1 MPQRKSKKILIYIFL
16 FLIIGTYNNKNLNIS
31 ILKIKNVNVSGLEEE
46 INNELSNKLNFI
58 KLHNL
63 FLLDKL
69 KITHTIDQNNLIE
82 KYSIFKRYTASLDIQ
97 LHKTQFLAKV
107 KKNNETYFFGS
118 NGKMIKKN
126 SIQND
131 LPFIFG
137 DFKSKNFFELKK
149 AIDQSNFEY
158 NQIENLLF
166 FKSGRWDIETKSGLL
181 IKLPKNNLEKS
192 FETII
197 EIINQ
202 NPFEEINKIDL
213 RQLNQIIIDGR

>member
-1 MPQRKSKKILIYIFL
+1 MPQRKSKKILIYIFI

-69 KITHTIDQNNLIE
+69 KITQTIDQNNLIE
-82 KYSIFKRYTASLDIQ
+82 KYSIFKRYPTSLDIQ

-107 KKNNETYFFGS
+107 KKNNETYLFGS

-126 SIQND
+126 SLQID

-158 NQIENLLF
+158 NQIENLF
-166 FKSGRWDIETKSGLL
+166 F
-181 IKLPKNNLEKS
+181 
-192 FETII
+192 F
-197 EIINQ
+197 
-202 NPFEEINKIDL
+202 
-213 RQLNQIIIDGR
+213 